1 MNAMLTL
8 AAFTQHTFHGTFD
21 GGSKREEWEETWFSF
36 SLSLN
41 SIEELH
47 HREEEQGRKRDIE
60 RTKKS
65 SLVGHNVLYMKRWWR
80 FVWEEEGNDEE
91 KVTHSKD
98 WTKRQLSVGGISQCS
113 SSSYDVLCLL
123 CSLEGVYLVQDKEWL
138 GGKHRQENGN
148 NEDKRSVTS
157 LPSSPSVCKRPLCFS
172 TKTDDDEEDEK
183 GWGQRQ
189 LTDDG
194 EATRNVNDRHN
205 FSMDDD
211 EEVTVWSNADLRP
224 NNAHKSMVVLIK
236 ALNRRCCLQ
245 EKCVCLAPK
254 SAFIWRRKLIRRS
267 CVDTESEWE
276 REKDIEEHE
285 WVGAGAENLWQWTHF
300 FIASWNSI

>member
-123 CSLEGVYLVQDKEWL
+123 CSLEGVHLVQDKEWL
-138 GGKHRQENGN
+138 GGKHTGKKMATTKIRGLW
-148 NEDKRSVTS
+148 RLFLRLLLSVKDLSASAQKQMT
-157 LPSSPSVCKRPLCFS
+157 
-172 TKTDDDEEDEK
+172 TKKMRRDE
-183 GWGQRQ
+183 GRG
-189 LTDDG
+189 
-194 EATRNVNDRHN
+194 
-205 FSMDDD
+205 S
-211 EEVTVWSNADLRP
+211 
-224 NNAHKSMVVLIK
+224 
-236 ALNRRCCLQ
+236 
-245 EKCVCLAPK
+245 
-254 SAFIWRRKLIRRS
+254 
-267 CVDTESEWE
+267 
-276 REKDIEEHE
+276 
-285 WVGAGAENLWQWTHF
+285 
-300 FIASWNSI
+300 